1 MNVVYCATR
10 NYYHKLLPSIR
21 SLREHHPDAVIYV
34 VGEDDDTG
42 IEGTISINA
51 ADQQYFPKSGVNYNN
66 MFTYIALMKTV
77 YQSLLPVEKVIH
89 LDADTIVA
97 DSLEPLW
104 KMKLTDKWYAMVPEY
119 LGKYKPFGD
128 KYYNSGV
135 FLANLKQLRKDG
147 IQEKMVEY
155 LNTVK
160 QPWGEQDAF
169 NKYGIEQDKIV
180 DLDIRFNE
188 NMMTGQTDNPAV
200 VHYCAIPDWY
210 GKRNMWRAEYL
221 FRYL

>member
-42 IEGTISINA
+42 IEGVISINA
-51 ADQQYFPKSGVNYNN
+51 ADQQYFPRSGVNYNN

-77 YQSLLPVEKVIH
+77 YQSLLPVDKVIH

-104 KMKLTDKWYAMVPEY
+104 KMKLADKWYAMVPEY
-119 LGKYKPFGD
+119 KGKYKPFGD

-210 GKRNMWRAEYL
+210 GKRNMSRACLGL
-221 FRYL
+221 FFI